1 LDCQIPVPTKFFRQN
16 FLSFDS
22 IGRIHGLIEL
32 ATVQDDKPTATGIP
46 DGMRNATSR
55 LQPMGQMMDTW
66 GEGVPHADLATNR
79 QQNSN

>member
-1 LDCQIPVPTKFFRQN
+1 MRRWIAKYRFRRARREILPSVH

-55 LQPMGQMMDTW
+55 LQPMGQMMDTS
-66 GEGVPHADLATNR
+66 GDGVPHR
-79 QQNSN
+79 GPV

>member
-1 LDCQIPVPTKFFRQN
+1 MPNTGSDGRAAKFFRQN

-32 ATVQDDKPTATGIP
+32 ATVQEDKPIATGIP

-66 GEGVPHADLATNR
+66 GDGVPHR
-79 QQNSN
+79 RPV